1 MDINKFIFNELLI
14 MDLFGEYKYKI
25 PFLYEVKFQL
35 NQLKRNLLYNW
46 RSDKN
51 YLERMF
57 RKTQGYDLDIE
68 YPKTLNEVIQWLKI
82 NERAD
87 FHTICADKLRDR
99 EYLSKYF
106 SEDFFIPILFYT
118 DNYKEIT
125 LENLPNEPF
134 VIKTNHDAGH
144 FIIVRDKN
152 KIDWQ
157 KKRLDF
163 KYWMKH
169 NYYYN
174 DREWQYKNIK
184 PFVIAEKLLECKNGK
199 IPNDYKVHCINGKV
213 AFIYVAS
220 EREGKNKRNIY
231 DRNWNPLLFT
241 WTAKGKDISNLRGE
255 EVSPPLS
262 LNQMID
268 FSQKVAKDFPRYV
281 RVDFYDVDGKLYFGE
296 ITQHHGGGFDQI
308 RPFEWDEK
316 FGKMIQKKM

>member
-1 MDINKFIFNELLI
+1 MN
-14 MDLFGEYKYKI
+14 LFGNIKYSYPI
-25 PFLYEVKFQL
+25 LYEIEFQL
-35 NQLKRNLLYNW
+35 KQLKKKIFYHTQN
-46 RSDKN
+46 DKE
-51 YLERMF
+51 YLKNIF
-57 RKTQGYDLDIE
+57 RKKQGYDFDIDN
-68 YPKTLNEVIQWLKI
+68 PKTLNEVIQWLKI
-82 NERAD
+82 NERED
-87 FHTICADKLRDR
+87 FHTICADKLRAR

-106 SEDFFIPILFYT
+106 SEEFFIPILFYT
-118 DNYKEIT
+118 DDYRKIT
-125 LENLPNEPF
+125 FENLPDELF

-152 KIDWQ
+152 SIDWN
-157 KKRLDF
+157 KKKLDF
-163 KYWMKH
+163 KYWMRE

-213 AFIYVAS
+213 EFIYVAS

-241 WTAKGKDISNLRGE
+241 WAAKGKDTSNLRGE
-255 EVSPPLS
+255 EVSPPQTLS
-262 LNQMID
+262 QMID
-268 FSQKVAKDFPRYV
+268 FAEKVAKDFPRYV
-281 RVDFYDVDGKLYFGE
+281 RVDFYDVDGRLYFGE

-316 FGKMIQKKM
+316 FGSMIIL